1 MGIVDI
7 MNKEALIFNFWYLNV
22 KEAFSSKQICSPLE
36 RGLGASA
43 PTPLSVKRVTMTTSP
58 SER

>member
-1 MGIVDI
+1 ML
-7 MNKEALIFNFWYLNV
+7 NKEALIFNFWYLNV
-22 KEAFSSKQICSPLE
+22 KEAFPSKQICSPLE